1 MRTAGKITAIIG
13 SGLLLA
19 GAGTVMDASVVE
31 PPAAVAALD
40 GPARPGPAASAAT
53 RTVSYAGYEITV
65 PADWPVYRLDTD
77 PARCVRYDIHAVYL
91 GTPGPDQQCPAGLIG
106 RTETVSIIP
115 APAGAPGVTRGD
127 AAAHEIT
134 AAGAVGGTGGASVL
148 ATYGADPALIRLVLG
163 TLRPA
168 PAGSAPTGTQAM
180 GARELGRRAAAGQ
193 VPGARDS
200 APRPVKGRPA
210 TEKPATVQPASIQWH
225 GLPSSWPTAIVET
238 APVPPVGRPLPG
250 FDACTAPSLPAMKAW
265 RRDYAV
271 AGIYIGGVNVACDL
285 GNLSPAWI
293 RSAAAMGWSML
304 PTYVGPQAPCTGYG
318 NLIMPTRAAAEGG
331 AVADDAV
338 RDAITLG
345 LPTGSPIYYDME
357 GYAGGRGC
365 TAAVLA
371 FLGAWTRQLT
381 IRGYVSGVYSSRD
394 SGIADMQAAAVARRA
409 GFTPPQAVWTALWDG
424 HATLG
429 TGSPPWP
436 LTERNKQYI
445 GPRDM
450 TIGGFTLN
458 IDTDLVG
465 GPVFSGG

>member
-1 MRTAGKITAIIG
+1 LRTSGKITAIIG

-19 GAGTVMDASVVE
+19 GAGSVMDASVVD
-31 PPAAVAALD
+31 PPAAVAAME
-40 GPARPGPAASAAT
+40 GSARPGPAASGAT
-53 RTVSYAGYEITV
+53 RTVSYAGYEVTV

-91 GTPGPDQQCPAGLIG
+91 GTPGTDQQCPAGLIG
-106 RTETVSIIP
+106 RTETVSIIA
-115 APAGAPGVTRGD
+115 APAGAQGAIRGD
-127 AAAHEIT
+127 AAAHALT
-134 AAGAVGGTGGASVL
+134 AAGTAGASVV
-148 ATYGADPALIRLVLG
+148 ATYGADPALIRQVLG

-168 PAGSAPTGTQAM
+168 PAGTAVTGTQAI
-180 GARELGRRAAAGQ
+180 GARALGPRAAAGQ
-193 VPGARDS
+193 PTGARAS
-200 APRPVKGRPA
+200 GPRPAVI
-210 TEKPATVQPASIQWH
+210 QPAVIQPTTIQWH

-238 APVPPVGRPLPG
+238 APVPPPRHPLPG
-250 FDACTAPSLPAMKAW
+250 FDACTAPSLPTMKAW
-265 RRDYAV
+265 RRGYAV

-285 GNLSPAWI
+285 GNLSAAWI

-304 PTYVGPQAPCTGYG
+304 PTYVGPQAPCTRYG
-318 NLIMPTRAAAEGG
+318 NLIMPTRAAAEGS
-331 AVADDAV
+331 AAADDAV

-357 GYAGGRGC
+357 GYAGGPSC
-365 TAAVLA
+365 TAAVLT

-381 IRGYVSGVYSSRD
+381 TRGYVSGVYSSRD

-424 HATLG
+424 QATLG

-445 GPRDM
+445 GPHDM
-450 TIGGFTLN
+450 TIGGFTLS

-465 GPVFSGG
+465 GPVFSGRA